1 MPGRAKKAKRSAA
14 RHWRTHFARRAKPC
28 PAGRRRRS
36 VLRRGTG
43 APILRGGRSHARPG
57 EEGEALRGAALA
69 HPFCAVGEAMPDRAK
84 KAKHSA
90 AQHWHIHFAWRAK
103 LCPAGRRRHHAL
115 RRGTG
120 APILRGGRR
129 EEPCEVRVPTAG
141 GAPLA
146 SLLPADAVGSKRW
159 ARREPAKAASDALT
173 VEGERSDGGQLR
185 LSRRRC
191 LRIFGQDW
199 VQSSGFERCIK

>member
-1 MPGRAKKAKRSAA
+1 MPGGAKKAKHSAA
-14 RHWRTHFARRAKPC
+14 QHWHIHFARRAKPC
-28 PAGRRRRS
+28 P
-36 VLRRGTG
+36 TG
-43 APILRGGRSHARPG
+43 AKKAKHSAAQHWHIHFARRAKLCPTG
-57 EEGEALRGAALA
+57 
-69 HPFCAVGEAMPDRAK
+69 AK

-185 LSRRRC
+185 LPRRRC
-191 LRIFGQDW
+191 LCIFGQDW
-199 VQSSGFERCIK
+199 VQLSGFGRCMK